1 MRGVCLD
8 YKMVLSYLFKDEK
21 AVFKVK
27 QISRETPLSITSFT
41 LAEVGLISLR
51 KDVAE
56 MLAEAFEVLSFDKK
70 AALIFREVYD
80 DLEERGKA
88 NKRTALEA
96 SIAIA
101 NDVYLLVR
109 DREEYEGIR
118 GLRIL
123 T

>member
-1 MRGVCLD
+1 MD

-27 QISRETPLSITSFT
+27 QIARETPLSITSFT
-41 LAEVGLISLR
+41 LAEVSLISLR

-80 DLEERGKA
+80 DLEERGRA